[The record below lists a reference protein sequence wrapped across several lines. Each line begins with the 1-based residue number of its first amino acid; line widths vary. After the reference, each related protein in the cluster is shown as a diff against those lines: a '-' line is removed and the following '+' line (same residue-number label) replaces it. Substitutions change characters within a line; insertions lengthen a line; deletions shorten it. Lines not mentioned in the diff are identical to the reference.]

1 MLSIPKNAV
10 LEEISVEEFNREQL
24 KKFKSVYKDLRQ
36 LSKRVTFALQYGG
49 QENTLE
55 KNCGFSHQD
64 AAEIVANYKKL
75 YAVSETEKLAHVR
88 LAEKEGF
95 VTGAF
100 GLKVRTPL
108 LKQTITNLKVTP
120 KEAEAERRT
129 ATNAR
134 FQSYGL
140 LNTRAG
146 IEFNNEVRNSPFKF
160 DIRPVA
166 HIHDAQYFLVR
177 DNEETILWANEH
189 LVKAVEWQEDPAI
202 YHPQVKLGGEFS
214 IFWPNWS
221 SELSLPNKLNKIEL
235 TNLSKEFVNSL
246 KSN

>member
-24 KKFKSVYKDLRQ
+24 KKFKTQYKDLRQ

-55 KNCGFSHQD
+55 KNCGFSHKD
-64 AAEIVANYKKL
+64 AVEIVANYKKL

-166 HIHDAQYFLVR
+166 HIHDAQYFLIR

>member
-1 MLSIPKNAV
+1 MLSIPKDAV
-10 LEEISVEEFNREQL
+10 LEEISIEEFNREQL

-246 KSN
+246 NSN

>member
-1 MLSIPKNAV
+1 MLNIPKGAV

-24 KKFKSVYKDLRQ
+24 KKFKSKYKDLRQ

-64 AAEIVANYKKL
+64 AVEIVANYKKL
-75 YAVSETEKLAHVR
+75 YSVSEEEKAAHVR
-88 LAEKEGF
+88 QAEKDGY
-95 VTGAF
+95 VLGAF

-108 LKQTITNLKVTP
+108 LKQTITSLKATP
-120 KEAEAERRT
+120 KEAEAEKRT

-140 LNTRAG
+140 LNSRAG
-146 IEFNNEVRNSPFKF
+146 VQFNEEVRNSKYRL

-166 HIHDAQYFLVR
+166 QIHH
-177 DNEETILWANEH
+177 W
-189 LVKAVEWQEDPAI
+189 WM
-202 YHPQVKLGGEFS
+202 
-214 IFWPNWS
+214 
-221 SELSLPNKLNKIEL
+221 
-235 TNLSKEFVNSL
+235 
-246 KSN
+246 

>member
-1 MLSIPKNAV
+1 MQF
-10 LEEISVEEFNREQL
+10 EEISKRQAEVEIINSI
-24 KKFKSVYKDLRQ
+24 KHSHKDLRQ
-36 LSKRVTFALQYGG
+36 LSKGPTFCLTYNGTYKALM
-49 QENTLE
+49 EIF
-55 KNCGFSHQD
+55 GFSKEEALSIESKYHELYKESDEWVQKTMNQ
-64 AAEIVANYKKL
+64 AAID
-75 YAVSETEKLAHVR
+75 
-88 LAEKEGF
+88 GF
-95 VTGAF
+95 VTVAF
-100 GLKVRTPL
+100 GLRVRTPIM
-108 LKQTITNLKVTP
+108 KQCVLGLRATP
-120 KEAEAERRT
+120 AEAEAEKRT
-129 ATNAR
+129 AANACC
-134 FQSYGL
+134 QSYGL

>member
-24 KKFKSVYKDLRQ
+24 KKFKTQYKDLRQ